1 MLLLVVAAVLPGA
14 LLTAVLVSRSYS
26 RDRQVLEA
34 RFVEAARVDA
44 AALDRELGA
53 TIRALQILAA
63 TPSLDEGDL
72 AAFHAEASRV
82 QQGMSSWYSVLLID
96 TRGQQ
101 LVSSR
106 LPVGSPLLPVH
117 ERSSFERALAL
128 RQPVVSPLTTMQR
141 EELGYGFAVRVPIV
155 RNGEPRYVLTAIVRA
170 DRLAP
175 LVKPPAV
182 TSYESTRAIV
192 DPNGTIA
199 ARTYDAGR
207 WVGHPVT
214 PEIRALIQRGQE
226 GVFRATAMDGTQVFA
241 AIGQSAYGWT
251 TAVTVPMTVLDAPFR
266 ATLALLAGG
275 LLLVATGLAAVL
287 FVSRRLTAD
296 LTSAAR
302 AAGEVAASRWVPPAR
317 AHVTEIQHVQ
327 DSLVTTASLL
337 AERERERDEEMRRS
351 ERARAEAEKANRTKD
366 QFLAVLG
373 HELRNPLAP
382 ALTALEL
389 MKLKD
394 PGVFV
399 RERQVLERQV
409 AHMVRLVDEL
419 LDVSRLAR
427 GKIELHFATVR
438 VGELLDRAIDMCR
451 PLVARHSHELV
462 VDAHPA
468 RELAIEADEA
478 RVLQVITNLLSN
490 AAKYTEP
497 GGMIRVAAR
506 ETGGTL
512 TLIVEDNGPGL
523 SEDTLSAIF
532 EPFAQGP
539 RTLDRAEGGL
549 GLGLALAKSL
559 LKLHGGTLSV
569 EGREP
574 QPGTRFIVQFPVAAR
589 RATANTAPTD
599 AEWPRA
605 VAPRRVLLVDDND
618 DARETLRIALESV
631 GHDVS
636 TAGNAD
642 VALLL
647 TANDSFDVGVLDI
660 GLPGMNGYELAGVL
674 RARSPGIRLIALTGY
689 GQAADAAAAVR
700 AGFDVH
706 CAKPIALA
714 ALLVA
719 MQPSSPGAQAAG

>member
-26 RDRQVLEA
+26 RDRQVLES

-53 TIRALQILAA
+53 TIRALQILSSSPA
-63 TPSLDEGDL
+63 LDDGDL
-72 AAFHAEASRV
+72 AGFHAEARRV
-82 QQGMSSWYSVLLID
+82 QEGMSDWYSVLLID

-106 LPVGSPLLPVH
+106 LPLGSPLPPVH

-155 RNGEPRYVLTAIVRA
+155 RSGEPRYVLTAIVRA
-170 DRLAP
+170 ERLAP

-207 WVGHPVT
+207 WVGQPVT
-214 PEIRALIQRGQE
+214 PEVRSLIQRRQE
-226 GVFRATAMDGTQVFA
+226 GVFRAASMDGTQVFA
-241 AIGQSAYGWT
+241 AIAQSAYGWT
-251 TAVTVPMTVLDAPFR
+251 TAVTVPISVLDAPFR
-266 ATLALLAGG
+266 ATLALLTGG

-327 DSLVTTASLL
+327 DSLVTTAALL
-337 AERERERDEEMRRS
+337 AERERERDEEMQRS
-351 ERARAEAEKANRTKD
+351 EHARTEAEKANRTKD

-394 PGVFV
+394 PAAFI

-427 GKIELHFATVR
+427 GKIELQFSTVR
-438 VGELLDRAIDMCR
+438 VAELLERAVDMCR
-451 PLVARHSHELV
+451 PLVARHSHELLI
-462 VDAHPA
+462 DASTVRH
-468 RELAIEADEA
+468 LTIEADEA

-497 GGMIRVAAR
+497 GGIIRIGAT
-506 ETGGTL
+506 EIGGVLTL
-512 TLIVEDNGPGL
+512 TVEDNGPGL
-523 SEDTLSAIF
+523 SADTLPAIF

-549 GLGLALAKSL
+549 GLGLALARSL
-559 LKLHGGTLSV
+559 LRLHGGTLSV

-574 QPGTRFIVQFPVAAR
+574 GPGTRFIVQFPVAAR
-589 RATANTAPTD
+589 RPVSTAATTD
-599 AEWPRA
+599 AEWPRT

-647 TANDSFDVGVLDI
+647 TASETFDVAVLDI
-660 GLPGMNGYELAGVL
+660 GLPGMSGYELAGVV
-674 RARSPGIRLIALTGY
+674 RARCQGIRLIALTGY
-689 GQAADAAAAVR
+689 GQAADAAAAAR

-714 ALLVA
+714 ALLAA
-719 MQPSSPGAQAAG
+719 MQPDPSGAQAAG